1 MINTEIDKEDSGMKE
16 TFNIEDVA
24 LITGLS
30 TRTIRS
36 YIANG
41 FLAGD
46 KSSGAWQFT
55 PEQVDAF
62 LQNKT
67 VQPTLRSKK
76 NAIVFDF
83 LGEPHKEADMMCVV
97 LDLPSDQAMRAST
110 LLCKYMCEIK
120 AKAELRFASDRIGK
134 TTRMILSGNDA
145 DVMDLLARY
154 YKER

>member
-1 MINTEIDKEDSGMKE
+1 MKD

-36 YIANG
+36 YIADG
-41 FLAGD
+41 FLKGD

-67 VQPTLRSKK
+67 VLPSLRSKK
-76 NAIVFDF
+76 NAIVYDF
-83 LGEPHKEADMMCVV
+83 LGASHKEADMMCVV
-97 LDLPSDQAMRAST
+97 LDLPSDQAHRAST

-120 AKAELRFASDRIGK
+120 AKAELRFASDQLGK
-134 TTRMILSGNDA
+134 TTRLILSGHDA
-145 DVMDLLARY
+145 DVLDLLTRY